1 MKIGWKEVDRAAKES
16 KRQKA
21 SSKSRKR
28 AGKLERTL
36 K

>member
-1 MKIGWKEVDRAAKES
+1 MKIGRKEVDRAAKGS

-21 SSKSRKR
+21 SSKSGKR